1 MKILLMFGGEVVK
14 KTIKSKT
21 LQNSNTKA
29 VLATVGQFEGD
40 FI

>member
-21 LQNSNTKA
+21 LQDSSTKA
-29 VLATVGQFEGD
+29 VLATVGQFDGD